1 LAASPAH
8 SAQLLKL
15 YLRHLANAGKAK
27 GTLQRYGE
35 ALRLCLGYFDHR
47 DPGEITTD
55 LLDEFYEDL
64 RVRRCASTV
73 NMIKSAV
80 RGFYQYLL
88 QTEKVSKDPTRLIKN
103 EKVVRKSPGI
113 FSEDQL
119 QGLLDAI
126 AAEIGGH
133 GPAVP
138 EGEAVLRSPERGGAG
153 PKPGPMRDW
162 MMLTLAYYTGLRV
175 SELVHVNI
183 EDVEGKK
190 TLEVIGK
197 GTKLAT
203 IPLNEKTQLALRKY
217 LPWRKALPAADRKAL
232 FLNRFGARI
241 TTRAVEMNLKKWL
254 KKAKIEADFSPHS
267 LRHTFGTNILRATK
281 NIRVAQRLLRHAN
294 VTTTQIYTHVDDG
307 ETRSAVESLE

>member
-1 LAASPAH
+1 MSAPKPLTTAACEASAAPPAH

-64 RVRRCASTV
+64 RVKRGAATV

-88 QTEKVSKDPTRLIKN
+88 QTEKVAKDPTRLIKN
-103 EKVVRKSPGI
+103 ERVVRKSPGI

-119 QGLLDAI
+119 RALLAAV
-126 AAEIGGH
+126 AAEIG
-133 GPAVP
+133 
-138 EGEAVLRSPERGGAG
+138 SP
-153 PKPGPMRDW
+153 PKAGPMRDL

-175 SELVHVNI
+175 SELVQVDI

-190 TLEVIGK
+190 ILEVIGK

-203 IPLNEKTQLALRKY
+203 IPLNEKTRLALRKY
-217 LPWRKALPAADRKAL
+217 LPWRKSLPATDRKAL
-232 FLNRFGARI
+232 FLNRFGTRI
-241 TTRAVEMNLKKWL
+241 TTRAVEQNLKKWL
-254 KKAKIEADFSPHS
+254 KKAKITSDFSPHS

-281 NIRVAQRLLRHAN
+281 NIRIAQRLLRHAN

>member
-1 LAASPAH
+1 MSSQNDLTPAPSDDFAAPPAH
-8 SAQLLKL
+8 SARLIKL
-15 YLRHLANAGKAK
+15 FLRHLANSGKAK

-64 RVRRCASTV
+64 RVKRGAATV

-80 RGFYQYLL
+80 RGFFQHLL
-88 QTEKVSKDPTRLIKN
+88 QTEKIAKDPTRLIKN
-103 EKVVRKSPGI
+103 ERVVRKSPGI

-119 QGLLDAI
+119 QALLDAI
-126 AAEIGGH
+126 AAEIGT
-133 GPAVP
+133 P
-138 EGEAVLRSPERGGAG
+138 

-162 MMLTLAYYTGLRV
+162 MMLSLAYYTGLRV
-175 SELVHVNI
+175 SELVQVNI

-203 IPLNEKTQLALRKY
+203 IPLNEKTRLALRKY
-217 LPWRKALPAADRKAL
+217 LPWRKSLPAADRKAL

-307 ETRSAVESLE
+307 ETRSAVESLG